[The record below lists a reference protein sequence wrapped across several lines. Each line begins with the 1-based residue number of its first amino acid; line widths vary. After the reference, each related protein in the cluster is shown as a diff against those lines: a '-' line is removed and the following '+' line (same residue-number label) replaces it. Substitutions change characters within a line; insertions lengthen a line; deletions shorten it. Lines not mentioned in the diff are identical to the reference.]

1 MKFGPFG
8 VYGGI
13 IFLVVLILVIA
24 CFPPLFEEGLT
35 GSSASASYSAS
46 PSMLDPTKLQF
57 TGFAGW
63 ETTIKAVPATL
74 TRGPNGV
81 WISEVTTTN
90 NAPLTGANMVPMLQ
104 FAYFNS
110 VGIWDGLSG
119 TPDMGIFG
127 KRFLLYWGAW
137 GINNAKS
144 HPFNNYTAMF
154 AENVKGYPGAI
165 VLYLSF
171 PSFGNPAYFATKIM
185 TAPRPPNTQGN
196 YMLQLVSYVRLE
208 GGNDFINFSQL
219 VITDINGINIAPRGV
234 ATSSG
239 AGFWTKD
246 STAIDGVE
254 ASRGHPNEYHSSTN
268 VNAFYQVMLQQPSQV
283 TSVTVYNRADCCE
296 WRMAGFKIV
305 AYDDRMNILFKSSPL
320 TSAAKQVITLP
331 QTLLPPAPIIS
342 ADTAVFSRNSNEE
355 NFTITIYIQM
365 GQPATSYR
373 RITAVYNASNSPGG
387 PSVKQIQPANTSTSG
402 QINTAIVMKSSS
414 LGQWGE
420 QAFTVTIYPG
430 NNPPVTYHLLN
441 IEGLSTL

>member
-8 VYGGI
+8 PFGPFGAI
-13 IFLVVLILVIA
+13 IFLVLLILVIA
-24 CFPPLFEEGLT
+24 CFPPLFEFEFEEGLT
-35 GSSASASYSAS
+35 GSSAFSTTFSTTPPSSISASAPYSAS

-63 ETTIKAVPATL
+63 ETTIKAVPAT
-74 TRGPNGV
+74 RGPNGA
-81 WISEVTTTN
+81 WISQVTTTN

-208 GGNDFINFSQL
+208 GGNDWINLSQL

-239 AGFWTKD
+239 AGYWTKD

-254 ASRGHPNEYHSSTN
+254 ASRGHPGEYHSSRN
-268 VNAFYQVMLQQPSQV
+268 V
-283 TSVTVYNRADCCE
+283 
-296 WRMAGFKIV
+296 G
-305 AYDDRMNILFKSSPL
+305 
-320 TSAAKQVITLP
+320 
-331 QTLLPPAPIIS
+331 
-342 ADTAVFSRNSNEE
+342 VF
-355 NFTITIYIQM
+355 
-365 GQPATSYR
+365 
-373 RITAVYNASNSPGG
+373 
-387 PSVKQIQPANTSTSG
+387 
-402 QINTAIVMKSSS
+402 
-414 LGQWGE
+414 
-420 QAFTVTIYPG
+420 
-430 NNPPVTYHLLN
+430 
-441 IEGLSTL
+441 